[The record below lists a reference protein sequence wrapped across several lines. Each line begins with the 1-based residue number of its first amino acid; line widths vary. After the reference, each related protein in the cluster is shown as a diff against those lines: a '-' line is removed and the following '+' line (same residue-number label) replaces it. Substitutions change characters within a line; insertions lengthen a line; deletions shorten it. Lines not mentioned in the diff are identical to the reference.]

1 MICFRQ
7 RHGDIYFK
15 VQQQNHAN
23 YLKDKQNKK
32 VDEAP
37 NDKNGLKSSSMSRY
51 LANLPDLVTSP

>member
-1 MICFRQ
+1 MIRFRQ

-15 VQQQNHAN
+15 VQQNHAN